1 MPDAV
6 GSTREKFAFFR
17 PETAFYERFGLITGC
32 NFDDAGV
39 SLAEAF
45 PLIAIIGPTA
55 SGKSALALELAR
67 RMGAEILCVDSMT
80 IYRGMDI
87 GTAKPSVEEQREIR
101 HHLLDVADP
110 TDSFTAARFVE
121 LADATIADAARRR
134 VPLIA
139 VGGTP
144 MYFKTLFEG
153 LFEGPSADAA
163 LRERLMNEP
172 LEELYAR
179 LSKVDP
185 EAVTRIHGNDQ
196 RRIVR
201 ALEVYE
207 LTGKPISDHQREWGV
222 QVRHQAKWLGIRW
235 ETEALNRRINA
246 RVKTM
251 MGAGWLEEVRGLLER
266 YGTLSKTASEATGYA
281 ELIAHLQGRM
291 KLEDAFEQI
300 KIHTRQLGRRQ
311 TKWFR
316 RFENVHWIDGTQL
329 ATNPEAIVNDLLPTL
344 SANNR

>member
-1 MPDAV
+1 MPEDGQARV
-6 GSTREKFAFFR
+6 PEFAFFR
-17 PETAFYERFGLITGC
+17 PENGFYKAFGLITGC

-39 SLAEAF
+39 SLAETV
-45 PLIAIIGPTA
+45 PLTAIIGSTA
-55 SGKSALALELAR
+55 SGKSALALALAR
-67 RMGAEILCVDSMT
+67 RTGAEILCVDSMT
-80 IYRGMDI
+80 VYRGMDI
-87 GTAKPSVEEQREIR
+87 GTAKASAQERAEVP

-110 TDSFTAARFVE
+110 TESFTAARLVAR
-121 LADATIADAARRR
+121 ADEVIADAARRK

-153 LFEGPSADAA
+153 LFEGPGANAA

-172 LEELYAR
+172 LDELYAR

-185 EAVTRIHGNDQ
+185 GAIARIHANDQ

-222 QVRHQAKWLGIRW
+222 QVRHQARWLGIRW
-235 ETEALNRRINA
+235 ETEPLNRRINA
-246 RVKTM
+246 RVKQM
-251 MGAGWLEEVRGLLER
+251 MQAGWLQEVQGLLER
-266 YGTLSKTASEATGYA
+266 YGTLSRTASEATGYA
-281 ELIAHLQGRM
+281 ELVAHLQGKM
-291 KLEDAFEQI
+291 TLDDAFEQT
-300 KIHTRQLGRRQ
+300 KIHTRQLARRQ

-316 RFENVHWIDGTQL
+316 RFEYVRWIDGDKL
-329 ATNPEAIVNDLLPTL
+329 ATDSTAVVDELLPTL
-344 SANNR
+344 LAEPK

>member
-1 MPDAV
+1 MTFQAAV
-6 GSTREKFAFFR
+6 
-17 PETAFYERFGLITGC
+17 GLITGC
-32 NFDDAGV
+32 NFDDVGV

-45 PLIAIIGPTA
+45 PLIAIIGSTA

-67 RMGAEILCVDSMT
+67 RIGAEILCVDSMT
-80 IYRGMDI
+80 VYRGMDI
-87 GTAKPSVEEQREIR
+87 GTAKPSAQERAEVP

-110 TDSFTAARFVE
+110 TESFTAARFVE
-121 LADATIADAARRR
+121 LADEVIADASRRK

-163 LRERLMNEP
+163 LRERLMSEP
-172 LEELYAR
+172 LDVLYER
-179 LSKVDP
+179 LRKVDP
-185 EAVTRIHGNDQ
+185 EAITRIHGNDQ

-207 LTGKPISDHQREWGV
+207 LTGKAISDHQREWGV
-222 QVRHQAKWLGIRW
+222 QVRHPAKWIGIRW
-235 ETEALNRRINA
+235 ETEAVNRRINA
-246 RVKTM
+246 RVKQM
-251 MGAGWLEEVRGLLER
+251 MQAGWLEEVRGLLDR
-266 YGTLSKTASEATGYA
+266 HGTLSKTAAEATGYA

-300 KIHTRQLGRRQ
+300 KIHTRQLARRQ

-316 RFENVHWIDGTQL
+316 RFEKVHWVDGLSLTDSQR
-329 ATNPEAIVNDLLPTL
+329 TNDVTGDLVRELT
-344 SANNR
+344 A